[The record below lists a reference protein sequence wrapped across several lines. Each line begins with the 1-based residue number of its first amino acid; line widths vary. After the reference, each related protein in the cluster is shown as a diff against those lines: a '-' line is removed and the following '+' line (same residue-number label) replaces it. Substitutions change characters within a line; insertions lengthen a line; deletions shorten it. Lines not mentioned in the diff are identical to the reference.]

1 MKRREDESLRE
12 KKKAHQTTA
21 VVIVVVVVENFTQ
34 VTPEKNTTHLSLRQ
48 GEGFSLHKSSV
59 GSPSKNDYARL

>member
-21 VVIVVVVVENFTQ
+21 VVVVVVVENFTQ

-59 GSPSKNDYARL
+59 GNPSKNDYARL